1 MSEISELPFQSLIDA
16 LLDEATPFDPKY
28 LYRLSDLDQEDLTLF
43 LDTWPRLSLLRRRA
57 LVEDLQELGL
67 ANNLLSYKSIGQN
80 VISDEDPHVRLLA
93 AQILWEFE
101 DTDLIPLFLQLLDSD
116 PEAEIRAA
124 AASGLGQ
131 FVFFGEIDRLHG
143 EKLLEIEDRL
153 LAVILNDP
161 SVLVRN
167 SALESIGFSSRDEV
181 PDLIEGGFSSND
193 QYSKASALIAM
204 GRSMDSRWEKNILS
218 MLNDTLPVIREEASR
233 AAGEIDIKDAVPTL
247 IELTEDSEEIVRS
260 AAIWSLSEIGGERAR
275 HTLERLFRE
284 VEDDQEADFLES
296 ALDNI
301 AFTDGLQPFSLV
313 DYPEESPEDDLLE
326 MLISQEGNLDDNGN
340 GDLNLVEDEDDEH
353 ILDNAEY
360 DNEDQD
366 YYD

>member
-67 ANNLLSYKSIGQN
+67 AENLLSFKSIGQN

-101 DTDLIPLFLQLLDSD
+101 DTDLIPFFLQLLDSD

-124 AASGLGQ
+124 AASGLGK

-153 LAVILNDP
+153 LAVI
-161 SVLVRN
+161 
-167 SALESIGFSSRDEV
+167 
-181 PDLIEGGFSSND
+181 
-193 QYSKASALIAM
+193 
-204 GRSMDSRWEKNILS
+204 
-218 MLNDTLPVIREEASR
+218 
-233 AAGEIDIKDAVPTL
+233 
-247 IELTEDSEEIVRS
+247 
-260 AAIWSLSEIGGERAR
+260 WSLSEIGGESAR
-275 HTLERLFRE
+275 HTLERLFQE
-284 VEDDQEADFLES
+284 MEDDQEADFLES

-326 MLISQEGNLDDNGN
+326 MLISQEGYLDDNGN